1 MHATHAGSAAVTDEP
16 PPVIWARLS
25 GQGRGP
31 VRTLDYRAITTA
43 AIALADEDG
52 VDAVSMRKVAGRMDH
67 SPMSLYRHI
76 GSKDDLTELMYDAVL
91 GELDLTGIP
100 SGSWRA
106 DVARLAREMRRLHHA
121 HPWIA
126 RFGHRPSLGPNARRF
141 LETGLAC
148 VDGLGLDIDGM
159 LDLLSTALQFTRGFV
174 VQELGE
180 VEAQRRTGL
189 DFAGYQRHTGPF
201 ITQLLQEGRLPYLR
215 RLVQEAEDLP
225 DPDVVFERRLAMVL
239 DGLAAGI
246 GRPPSRPR

>member
-1 MHATHAGSAAVTDEP
+1 MRATHARSAAVADEP

-31 VRTLDYRAITTA
+31 VRTLDYVAITSA

-52 VDAVSMRKVAGRMDH
+52 VDAVSMRKIAGRMNH
-67 SPMSLYRHI
+67 SPMALYRHV

-91 GELDLTGIP
+91 GELDLNGIP

-106 DVARLAREMRRLHHA
+106 DVARLAREIRRLHHA

-148 VDGLGLDIDGM
+148 VDGLGLDIDAM
-159 LDLLSTALQFTRGFV
+159 MDLLSTALQFTRGFV
-174 VQELGE
+174 EQELGE

-189 DFAGYQRHTGPF
+189 DFAGYRRQTGPF
-201 ITQLLQEGRLPYLR
+201 ISQLLQEGEHPYLKR
-215 RLVQEAEDLP
+215 VIIEAEDLP

-239 DGLAAGI
+239 DGLTATI
-246 GRPPSRPR
+246 GRPG

>member
-1 MHATHAGSAAVTDEP
+1 MHATHARSAAVTDEP

-31 VRTLDYRAITTA
+31 VRTLDHRAITTA

-52 VDAVSMRKVAGRMDH
+52 IDAVSMRKVAGRMDH
-67 SPMSLYRHI
+67 SPMALYRHV

-100 SGSWRA
+100 SGNWRA

-189 DFAGYQRHTGPF
+189 DFAAYQRHTGPF
-201 ITQLLQEGRLPYLR
+201 ITQLLQEDRLPYLR
-215 RLVQEAEDLP
+215 RLILEAEDLP
-225 DPDVVFERRLAMVL
+225 DPDVVFERRLTMVL

-246 GRPPSRPR
+246 DRPG

>member
-1 MHATHAGSAAVTDEP
+1 MVDEP

-25 GQGRGP
+25 SQGRGP
-31 VRTLDYRAITTA
+31 ARTLDYSAITKA
-43 AIALADEDG
+43 AIALADEAG
-52 VDAVSMRKVAGRMDH
+52 VDAVSMRKVAGRLDH

-91 GELDLTGIP
+91 GELDLAGIP
-100 SGSWRA
+100 SGDWRA
-106 DVARLAREMRRLHHA
+106 DVARLARQTRRLHQV

-126 RFGHRPSLGPNARRF
+126 HFGHRPTVGPNARRF
-141 LETGLAC
+141 LEAGLAC
-148 VDGLGLDIDGM
+148 VDGIGLDIDGM

-174 VQELGE
+174 MEELGE

-189 DFAGYQRHTGPF
+189 DLAAYQRATGPF
-201 ITQLLQEGRLPYLR
+201 IAQLLQEGQFPYLE
-215 RLVQEAEDLP
+215 RLIVEAKDSP

-246 GRPPSRPR
+246 AEPS

>member
-1 MHATHAGSAAVTDEP
+1 MTDEP
-16 PPVIWARLS
+16 TPVIWARLS

-31 VRTLDYRAITTA
+31 ARTLDYRAITRA

-52 VDAVSMRKVAGRMDH
+52 VDAVSMRKVAARMDH
-67 SPMSLYRHI
+67 SPMALYRHV

-100 SGSWRA
+100 SGSWRP

-126 RFGHRPSLGPNARRF
+126 RFGHRPTLGPNALWF

-148 VDGLGLDIDGM
+148 VDGLGLGIDGM
-159 LDLLSTALQFTRGFV
+159 LDLLATVLQFTRGFV
-174 VQELGE
+174 AEELGE
-180 VEAQRRTGL
+180 AEAQRRTGL
-189 DFAGYQRHTGPF
+189 DFAGYQRHTAPF
-201 ITQLLQEGRLPYLR
+201 ITQLLQDERLPYLR
-215 RLVQEAEDLP
+215 RLIIEAEDHP

-239 DGLAAGI
+239 DGLTAGI
-246 GRPPSRPR
+246 G

>member
-1 MHATHAGSAAVTDEP
+1 MPATHPRSEAVTDEAP
-16 PPVIWARLS
+16 PIIWARLS
-25 GQGRGP
+25 EQGRGP
-31 VRTLDYRAITTA
+31 VRTLDHRAITA
-43 AIALADEDG
+43 AAVALADEDG
-52 VDAVSMRKVAGRMDH
+52 IDAVSMRKVAGRMDH
-67 SPMSLYRHI
+67 SPMALYRHV

-106 DVARLAREMRRLHHA
+106 DLARLAREMRRLHHA

-126 RFGHRPSLGPNARRF
+126 RFGHRPGLGPHARQF

-159 LDLLSTALQFTRGFV
+159 VDLLSTAVAFTRGFV
-174 VQELGE
+174 MQELGE
-180 VEAQRRTGL
+180 VEAQQRSGL
-189 DFAGYQRHTGPF
+189 DFAAYRRRTGPY
-201 ITQLLQEGRLPYLR
+201 IAQLLQEGRLPYLR
-215 RLVQEAEDLP
+215 RLVVEAEDFP

-246 GRPPSRPR
+246 GRSG

>member
-1 MHATHAGSAAVTDEP
+1 VTDDP

-31 VRTLDYRAITTA
+31 ARTLDHRAITTA
-43 AIALADEDG
+43 AIALADEEG

-67 SPMSLYRHI
+67 SPMSLYRHV

-106 DVARLAREMRRLHHA
+106 DLTRLAREMRRLHHA

-126 RFGHRPSLGPNARRF
+126 RFGHRPSLGPNALRF

-148 VDGLGLDIDGM
+148 VDGLGLDVDGM
-159 LDLLSTALQFTRGFV
+159 QDLLSTAVAFTRGFV
-174 VQELGE
+174 AQELGE
-180 VEAQRRTGL
+180 VEARQRSGL
-189 DFAGYQRHTGPF
+189 DFAAYQRRVGPF

-215 RLVQEAEDLP
+215 RLVLEAEDRP

-246 GRPPSRPR
+246 GRQG